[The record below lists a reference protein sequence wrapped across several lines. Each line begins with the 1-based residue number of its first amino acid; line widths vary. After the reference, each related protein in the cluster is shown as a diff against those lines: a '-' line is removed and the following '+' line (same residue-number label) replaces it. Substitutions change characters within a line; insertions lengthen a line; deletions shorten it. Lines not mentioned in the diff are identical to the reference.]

1 MDIKQKI
8 KDIIKTDDFGQYL
21 PEFLYHATF
30 SGTLDSIKKNGLGSF
45 KSGYKSL
52 WNLQYEQ
59 GVYLDTDASS
69 AESFVEGSNDDRLDT
84 EDIIVF
90 KIPTARLDPSLLEVD
105 WNNTWNTDI
114 IEDGD
119 LTSLEQYF
127 DSITYFYGGV
137 IPFAD
142 LAMIESLNEEQEDDI
157 ELEPIAPTKENI
169 IKLLEDSSEEFLIT
183 SSIGDIN
190 TGDDFYILPDGRM
203 VVTNLYDEDTMKIY
217 RDHSFVDKFLVD
229 IGMTKE
235 PIEDRSL
242 FFEKVTGSVA
252 IDDGTNHLIIILNST
267 PLTPAQY
274 KTLETYI
281 VKSDSDKD
289 FVVIEDGKMFKDF
302 HINSQTDRIVDE
314 AKTIINVIKEYY
326 ITRKMEGSRI
336 MEANDVDVEKV
347 ELIKEDI
354 NHEEVYDSLTFSN
367 EPDKGPI
374 FISDDGMFVNIGKLS
389 FHSKIFN
396 GKDYEADDYYFLN
409 DEYDLIKA
417 NGGNRFEPFAYI
429 DLWKTPNPAQKK
441 AIISWMYYLIEWGMY
456 TLQVNTSS
464 SNETYNLTNKIP
476 EEVYDEITRGLLES
490 KNEDV
495 GYRNDD
501 YFGDGKRSLL
511 KVIVHE
517 TTELG
522 NIDIPD
528 TVLSTFK
535 HTEEQG
541 KLLKEFIELID
552 SGDPV
557 EDFDV
562 YIETLMDVIHGEY
575 PEAKYALWLC
585 KTKDDVKKL
594 YGGTDSNIGT
604 YKIEYPKP
612 ISDLGEEGLL
622 YVFSKVPTLING

>member
-1 MDIKQKI
+1 MNNIKQQI
-8 KDIIKTDDFGQYL
+8 KDIIKTGDFGQYL

-30 SGTLDSIKKNGLGSF
+30 SGTLDSIKKNGLGSL

-69 AESFVEGSNDDRLDT
+69 AESFVEGSDDDRLDT
-84 EDIIVF
+84 ESVIVF
-90 KIPTARLDPSLLEVD
+90 KIPTAKLDHSLLEID

-114 IEDGD
+114 IEDGEFE
-119 LTSLEQYF
+119 SLKDYF

-142 LAMIESLNEEQEDDI
+142 LAMVESLNEEQEYV
-157 ELEPIAPTKENI
+157 ELEPITPTKENI
-169 IKLLEDSSEEFLIT
+169 IDIVKKEFGSSEDIPEGTPSYLLTDGSFIDMFSEREASERSYLSPHYGWSHAQVDMFLKHTGLMSSASSEDSSTAFEDITGSIAVTWSPYEGDAFIFFNNNTPTSQQYEKILQLI
-183 SSIGDIN
+183 SNAVSVEGQE
-190 TGDDFYILPDGRM
+190 L
-203 VVTNLYDEDTMKIY
+203 KIY
-217 RDHSFVDKFLVD
+217 
-229 IGMTKE
+229 
-235 PIEDRSL
+235 
-242 FFEKVTGSVA
+242 
-252 IDDGTNHLIIILNST
+252 T
-267 PLTPAQY
+267 PKL
-274 KTLETYI
+274 
-281 VKSDSDKD
+281 
-289 FVVIEDGKMFKDF
+289 GK
-302 HINSQTDRIVDE
+302 INSSQLENKSAQEILDL
-314 AKTIINVIKEYY
+314 IKRYY
-326 ITRKMEGSRI
+326 TTGKLGESI
-336 MEANDVDVEKV
+336 
-347 ELIKEDI
+347 IKEDI
-354 NHEEVYDSLTFSN
+354 DHREVYKSLTFSDN
-367 EPDKGPI
+367 PERGPI
-374 FISDDGMFVNIGKLS
+374 FISREGKFANIGR
-389 FHSKIFN
+389 FVTHAKIFD
-396 GKDYEADDYYFLN
+396 GQDYEGDDYYVLH
-409 DEYDLIKA
+409 DAYDLIKA
-417 NGGNRFEPFAYI
+417 NGGNKFEPFAYI
-429 DLWKTPNPAQKK
+429 DLWKIPNPAQKK
-441 AIISWMYYLIEWGMY
+441 AIITWMYYLIEWGMY

-476 EEVYDEITRGLLES
+476 EDIYDEITRGLLES

-511 KVIVHE
+511 KVVVYE

-528 TVLSTFK
+528 TILSTFK

-552 SGDPV
+552 SGNPI

>member
-1 MDIKQKI
+1 M
-8 KDIIKTDDFGQYL
+8 
-21 PEFLYHATF
+21 
-30 SGTLDSIKKNGLGSF
+30 DSIKKNGLGSL

-59 GVYLDTDASS
+59 GVYLDTDAGS
-69 AESFVEGSNDDRLDT
+69 AESFVEGSDDDRLDT
-84 EDIIVF
+84 ESVVVF
-90 KIPTARLDPSLLEVD
+90 KIPTAKLDHSLLEVD

-114 IEDGD
+114 IEDGEFE
-119 LTSLEQYF
+119 SLKDYF

-142 LAMIESLNEEQEDDI
+142 LAMVESLNEEQEDV
-157 ELEPIAPTKENI
+157 ELEPITPTKENI
-169 IKLLEDSSEEFLIT
+169 IDIVKKEFGSSEDIPEGTPSYLLTDGSFIDMFSESEASERSYLSSHYGWSHAQVDMFLKHTGLMSSASSEDLSIAFEDLTGSIAVTWSPYEGDAFIFFNNNTPT
-183 SSIGDIN
+183 SQQ
-190 TGDDFYILPDGRM
+190 YEKILQIISN
-203 VVTNLYDEDTMKIY
+203 VVSVEGQELKIY
-217 RDHSFVDKFLVD
+217 
-229 IGMTKE
+229 
-235 PIEDRSL
+235 
-242 FFEKVTGSVA
+242 
-252 IDDGTNHLIIILNST
+252 T
-267 PLTPAQY
+267 PKL
-274 KTLETYI
+274 
-281 VKSDSDKD
+281 
-289 FVVIEDGKMFKDF
+289 GK
-302 HINSQTDRIVDE
+302 INSSQLE
-314 AKTIINVIKEYY
+314 NKSAKEILDLIKQYY
-326 ITRKMEGSRI
+326 TTGKIEESI
-336 MEANDVDVEKV
+336 
-347 ELIKEDI
+347 LKEDI
-354 NHEEVYDSLTFSN
+354 DHREVYKSLTFSDN
-367 EPDKGPI
+367 PERGPI
-374 FISDDGMFVNIGKLS
+374 FISREGKFANIGK
-389 FHSKIFN
+389 FVTHAKIFD
-396 GKDYEADDYYFLN
+396 GQDYEGDDYYVLHDAF
-409 DEYDLIKA
+409 DLIKA

-441 AIISWMYYLIEWGMY
+441 AIITWMYYLIEWGMY

-476 EEVYDEITRGLLES
+476 EDIYDEITRGLLES

-511 KVIVHE
+511 KVVVHE

-552 SGDPV
+552 SGNSI

-562 YIETLMDVIHGEY
+562 YIETLMDVIQGEY

>member
-1 MDIKQKI
+1 MNNIKQQI
-8 KDIIKTDDFGQYL
+8 KDIIKTGDFGQYL

-30 SGTLDSIKKNGLGSF
+30 SGTLDSIKKNGLGSL

-69 AESFVEGSNDDRLDT
+69 AESFVEGSDDDRLDT
-84 EDIIVF
+84 ESVIVF
-90 KIPTARLDPSLLEVD
+90 KIPTAKLDHSLLEID

-114 IEDGD
+114 IEDGEFE
-119 LTSLEQYF
+119 SLKDYF

-142 LAMIESLNEEQEDDI
+142 LAMVESLNEEQEYV
-157 ELEPIAPTKENI
+157 ELEPITPTKENI
-169 IKLLEDSSEEFLIT
+169 IDIVKKEFGSSEDIPEGTPSYLLTDGSFIDMFSEREASERSYLSPHYGWSHAQVDMFLKHTGLMSSASSEDSSTAFEDITGSIAVTWSPYEGDAFIFFNNNTPTSQQYEKILQLI
-183 SSIGDIN
+183 SNAVSVEGQE
-190 TGDDFYILPDGRM
+190 L
-203 VVTNLYDEDTMKIY
+203 KIY
-217 RDHSFVDKFLVD
+217 
-229 IGMTKE
+229 
-235 PIEDRSL
+235 
-242 FFEKVTGSVA
+242 
-252 IDDGTNHLIIILNST
+252 T
-267 PLTPAQY
+267 PKL
-274 KTLETYI
+274 
-281 VKSDSDKD
+281 
-289 FVVIEDGKMFKDF
+289 GK
-302 HINSQTDRIVDE
+302 INSSQLENKSAQEILDL
-314 AKTIINVIKEYY
+314 IKRYY
-326 ITRKMEGSRI
+326 TTGKLGESI
-336 MEANDVDVEKV
+336 
-347 ELIKEDI
+347 IKEDI
-354 NHEEVYDSLTFSN
+354 DHREVYKSLTFSDN
-367 EPDKGPI
+367 PERGPI
-374 FISDDGMFVNIGKLS
+374 FISREGKFANIGR
-389 FHSKIFN
+389 FVTHAKIFD
-396 GKDYEADDYYFLN
+396 GQDYEGDDYYVLHDAF
-409 DEYDLIKA
+409 DLIKA
-417 NGGNRFEPFAYI
+417 NGGNKFEPFAYI

-441 AIISWMYYLIEWGMY
+441 AIITWMYYLIEWGMY

-476 EEVYDEITRGLLES
+476 EDIYDEITRGLLES

-511 KVIVHE
+511 KVVVYE

-528 TVLSTFK
+528 TILSTFK

-552 SGDPV
+552 SGNPI

>member
-1 MDIKQKI
+1 MNNIKQQI

-30 SGTLDSIKKNGLGSF
+30 SGTLDSIKNNGLGSF

-69 AESFVEGSNDDRLDT
+69 AESFVEGSDDDRLDT
-84 EDIIVF
+84 ESVVVF
-90 KIPTARLDPSLLEVD
+90 KIPTAKLDHSLLEVD

-114 IEDGD
+114 IEDGEFE
-119 LTSLEQYF
+119 SLKDYF

-142 LAMIESLNEEQEDDI
+142 LAMVESLNEDI
-157 ELEPIAPTKENI
+157 
-169 IKLLEDSSEEFLIT
+169 D
-183 SSIGDIN
+183 
-190 TGDDFYILPDGRM
+190 
-203 VVTNLYDEDTMKIY
+203 
-217 RDHSFVDKFLVD
+217 
-229 IGMTKE
+229 
-235 PIEDRSL
+235 
-242 FFEKVTGSVA
+242 
-252 IDDGTNHLIIILNST
+252 
-267 PLTPAQY
+267 
-274 KTLETYI
+274 
-281 VKSDSDKD
+281 
-289 FVVIEDGKMFKDF
+289 
-302 HINSQTDRIVDE
+302 
-314 AKTIINVIKEYY
+314 
-326 ITRKMEGSRI
+326 
-336 MEANDVDVEKV
+336 
-347 ELIKEDI
+347 
-354 NHEEVYDSLTFSN
+354 HEEVYDSLTFSN

-464 SNETYNLTNKIP
+464 SNETHNLTNKIP
-476 EEVYDEITRGLLES
+476 EDIYDEITRGLLES

-511 KVIVHE
+511 KVVVHE

-552 SGDPV
+552 SGNPI

-575 PEAKYALWLC
+575 PKAKYALWLC

>member
-1 MDIKQKI
+1 MNNIKQQI

-52 WNLQYEQ
+52 WHLQYEQ
-59 GVYLDTDASS
+59 GVFLDTDAGS
-69 AESFVEGSNDDRLDT
+69 AKAFVEGSDDDRLDT

-142 LAMIESLNEEQEDDI
+142 LTVIKDLNEEQDDVEI
-157 ELEPIAPTKENI
+157 EPIEPTKENI
-169 IKLLEDSSEEFLIT
+169 LKLLSDSKNPYLLSTKDTGSVEA
-183 SSIGDIN
+183 GDY
-190 TGDDFYILPDGRM
+190 FYLLPDG
-203 VVTNLYDEDTMKIY
+203 TFIINIDYNKKTMTRNILN
-217 RDHSFVDKFLVD
+217 HSFVDEFLALAGITVPPTTM
-229 IGMTKE
+229 GST
-235 PIEDRSL
+235 
-242 FFEKVTGSVA
+242 FFEEITNAIAITDGYDHTTIKLSKVEPTEE
-252 IDDGTNHLIIILNST
+252 
-267 PLTPAQY
+267 QY
-274 KTLETYI
+274 KQLQSYLSKLDYKQVAVMTHT
-281 VKSDSDKD
+281 KK
-289 FVVIEDGKMFKDF
+289 GNKMFDIQDSGRGELSNDVVRV
-302 HINSQTDRIVDE
+302 INSIKRYY
-314 AKTIINVIKEYY
+314 KTGKLQESNNKE
-326 ITRKMEGSRI
+326 
-336 MEANDVDVEKV
+336 
-347 ELIKEDI
+347 EDI

-441 AIISWMYYLIEWGMY
+441 AIITWMYYLIEWGMY

-464 SNETYNLTNKIP
+464 SNETHNLTNKIP
-476 EEVYDEITRGLLES
+476 EDIYDEIVRGLLES

-511 KVIVHE
+511 KVVVHE

-552 SGDPV
+552 NGNPI

-562 YIETLMDVIHGEY
+562 YIENLMGVIQGEY

-604 YKIEYPKP
+604 YEIEYPKP